1 MNIVYYVAIFSIL
14 MLLVFGILSFIKTD
28 NLKFQF
34 IYVVVATFNIAVL
47 ATIIAISYN
56 NQSALIFP
64 AILLLQVINKA
75 KEIYKML

>member
-1 MNIVYYVAIFSIL
+1 SIL

-28 NLKFQF
+28 NLRFQL

-47 ATIIAISYN
+47 ATIIGISYN

-64 AILLLQVINKA
+64 ALLLLHVVNKA